1 MPIDALPFGSFNKIM
16 KLKYLHLLFAA
27 VLLTALWGARAAEA
41 DEESAR
47 KYPVLSAYIYN
58 FTQFTSWP
66 SAEAHAS
73 FTVCVAGHDPFG
85 AALEPMKSRTVQG
98 KKIIIR
104 HFGGS
109 DDLSG
114 CNIVFISKSESGNF
128 RAILARLKGTP
139 VLTMSEI
146 DGFSSAG
153 GMVEFKPANGKIGI
167 TIDLP
172 AVRATGISISSKLL
186 SLANVRG

>member
-1 MPIDALPFGSFNKIM
+1 MPIDALRFGSFNKIM
-16 KLKYLHLLFAA
+16 RLKYLYLVFAA
-27 VLLTALWGARAAEA
+27 LMAAFWGAGAARA
-41 DEESAR
+41 DDESAR

-58 FTQFTSWP
+58 FTQFTTWP
-66 SAEAHAS
+66 SMEARDA
-73 FTVCVAGHDPFG
+73 FTVCVAGYDPFG

-98 KKIIIR
+98 KKIII
-104 HFGGS
+104 HHVSGG
-109 DDLSG
+109 DDMAG

-128 RAILARLKGTP
+128 RAILSRLKGTP

-167 TIDLP
+167 TIDLA

-186 SLANVRG
+186 SLAKVRG

>member
-1 MPIDALPFGSFNKIM
+1 MR
-16 KLKYLHLLFAA
+16 LKTLHLLFAA
-27 VLLTALWGARAAEA
+27 VLLAALWSACAARA

-47 KYPVLSAYIYN
+47 KYPILSAYIYN
-58 FTQFTSWP
+58 FTQFTTWP
-66 SAEAHAS
+66 SADAHDAY
-73 FTVCVAGHDPFG
+73 TVCVAGHDPFG

-98 KKIIIR
+98 KKIVIR
-104 HFGGS
+104 RFGGG

-114 CNIVFISKSESGNF
+114 CSIAFISKSESGNF
-128 RAILARLKGTP
+128 RAILARLKGAP

-167 TIDLP
+167 TIDLS
-172 AVRATGISISSKLL
+172 AVRATGLSISSKLL